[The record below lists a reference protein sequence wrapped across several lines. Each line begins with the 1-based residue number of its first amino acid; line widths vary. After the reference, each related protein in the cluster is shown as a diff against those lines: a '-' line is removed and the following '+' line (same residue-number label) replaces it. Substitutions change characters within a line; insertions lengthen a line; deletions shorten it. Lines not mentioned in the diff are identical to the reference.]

1 MDKKE
6 EDLNKFTFTSDEDGM
21 EDFIDQTNETLKI
34 DDLEES
40 VKEEVTTE
48 VEHNTEPQTTPPQ
61 KNRKRFHFSFEL
73 RVTLLV
79 IGILLLFAYSCFII
93 VQSLSSYVVENVSYD
108 DTSSI
113 DYNICY
119 TSEDSNQSNCVNS
132 LPSYSSQNINNIHVI
147 YQYDAK
153 FSKDVSSEIGY
164 HVMIINRI
172 YNDEEKNKLL
182 YEKEYKVIDKTNVE
196 VENRYISFDADLV
209 IDFQKYNEEVSN
221 YIKKYSEN
229 AVGQLEA
236 ILYIDESRNSRAVA
250 KFEIPLGEDE
260 FSVIIDDLNESSQN
274 MDIVTDNWSNH
285 NTLNVVL
292 GSVLILLSLL
302 LLFRLT
308 RLVLAANSKKS
319 LYETTLMKIL
329 NEYDRFIVI
338 ARDGYE
344 SNEVKSIIK
353 VDSFHE
359 LLDAREIL
367 NKPIIFSRI
376 NNVKSEFLVEDENHL
391 YKYVLKE
398 ADLMDQQ
405 EESFKK

>member
-1 MDKKE
+1 M
-6 EDLNKFTFTSDEDGM
+6 
-21 EDFIDQTNETLKI
+21 
-34 DDLEES
+34 
-40 VKEEVTTE
+40 
-48 VEHNTEPQTTPPQ
+48 
-61 KNRKRFHFSFEL
+61 
-73 RVTLLV
+73 
-79 IGILLLFAYSCFII
+79 LFAYSCFII

-153 FSKDVSSEIGY
+153 FSKDVSSEI
-164 HVMIINRI
+164 MIINRI
-172 YNDEEKNKLL
+172 YDDEEKNKLI